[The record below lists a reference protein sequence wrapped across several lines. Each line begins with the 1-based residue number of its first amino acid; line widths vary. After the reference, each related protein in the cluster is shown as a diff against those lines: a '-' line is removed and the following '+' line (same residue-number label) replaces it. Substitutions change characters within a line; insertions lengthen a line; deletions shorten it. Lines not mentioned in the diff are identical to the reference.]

1 MGLFKI
7 LGGAAMG
14 VAAIASLPIAGAV
27 GTVALAGGLA
37 AAAAGGIAGAVASE
51 MDDTEEVAERRG
63 ERKAR
68 AKYDKELEKLVSNF
82 NDVEKRLGE
91 NSKYFEGILA
101 MIAVGIACANSD
113 GDIADEER
121 EEINDFITGVAGD
134 KLPSHIKEK
143 IENMWINPPSVN
155 TAFELANNL
164 GLDSLELFS
173 EIIEIT
179 IHADGDAHEDEL
191 VFQQAWNSLVG
202 A

>member
-14 VAAIASLPIAGAV
+14 VAAIAVLPVAGAV

-37 AAAAGGIAGAVASE
+37 AAVAGGIAGAIANE
-51 MDDTEEVAERRG
+51 MDDTEEKAERRG
-63 ERKAR
+63 ERNATV
-68 AKYDKELEKLVSNF
+68 KYDKKIEKLLSNF
-82 NDVEKRLGE
+82 NDVEKRLNDTG
-91 NSKYFEGILA
+91 KYFEGILA
-101 MIAVGIACANSD
+101 MTAVGIACANSD

-121 EEINDFITGVAGD
+121 KEINEFITGVAGD
-134 KLPSHIKEK
+134 KLPTYIKEQV
-143 IENMWINPPSVN
+143 EQMWINPPSVN

-179 IHADGDAHEDEL
+179 IHADGDVHENEL
-191 VFQQAWNSLVG
+191 VFQQAWNSLV
-202 A
+202 AA